1 MGLFLLCSQLL
12 TLYSFLILARVL
24 ISWVSPD
31 PRNPVVQFLH
41 RATEPLLGLLR
52 KLVPPRVFGGL
63 DLSPMLAFIV
73 LSAASRVV
81 GTLATTATF

>member
-1 MGLFLLCSQLL
+1 MGFFLLCSQVL

-31 PRNPVVQFLH
+31 PRNPVVHFLH

-52 KLVPPRVFGGL
+52 QLLPPRIFGGL

-73 LSAASRVV
+73 LSAASRAVA
-81 GTLATTATF
+81 TLARTAAF

>member
-1 MGLFLLCSQLL
+1 MGFFFLCSQVL
-12 TLYSFLILARVL
+12 TLYSFLIIARVL

-41 RATEPLLGLLR
+41 RATEPLLGVLR
-52 KLVPPRVFGGL
+52 KLVPPHVFGGL
-63 DLSPMLAFIV
+63 DLSPMMAFIV

-81 GTLATTATF
+81 ATLARTV

>member
-1 MGLFLLCSQLL
+1 MGFFLLCSQVL
-12 TLYSFLILARVL
+12 TLYSFLIIARVL

-41 RATEPLLGLLR
+41 RATEPLLGVLR
-52 KLVPPRVFGGL
+52 KLVPPQLFGGL
-63 DLSPMLAFIV
+63 DLSPMMAFIV

-81 GTLATTATF
+81 ATLARTV